1 MATFLTCGL
10 PPFYRDEESVH
21 PQCRTNQVQAFGPAL
36 EETKACPCRL
46 DPNFTILQSIRAK
59 QQLATVASLP
69 PGFIK
74 RAAVAITNSAS
85 LVRGTHSRSDDLR
98 GCAYE
103 ALAEELEA
111 MARND

>member
-1 MATFLTCGL
+1 MREGS
-10 PPFYRDEESVH
+10 E
-21 PQCRTNQVQAFGPAL
+21 QVQVFGPAL
-36 EETKACPCRL
+36 EE
-46 DPNFTILQSIRAK
+46 
-59 QQLATVASLP
+59 
-69 PGFIK
+69 

-111 MARND
+111 MARNDRARIHRI